1 MALKFKI
8 IDKREVPTMDP
19 ARLGEMDVVVSY
31 LVEPDV
37 TMVVTI
43 PKKEVSEATLRER
56 VKAAIEEREKWI
68 GKEIE
73 I

>member
-1 MALKFKI
+1 
-8 IDKREVPTMDP
+8 
-19 ARLGEMDVVVSY
+19 MDVVVSY

-43 PKKEVSEATLRER
+43 PKKEFSEATLRER

>member
-8 IDKREVPTMDP
+8 IDKREVPTMD
-19 ARLGEMDVVVSY
+19 AERLVWMDVGVSDLGE
-31 LVEPDV
+31 PDG

-43 PKKEVSEATLRER
+43 PKKEFSEATLRER